1 MSAQEYAEAVAELLS
16 VLPPDLTVVVL
27 AASPFLELRGAVPVA
42 VGFFGMSAARAFALG
57 VLGNLLP
64 VLPLLLLLGRVSNFL
79 AYRYRVFERFFT
91 WLFERTRERVEG
103 RYERYGAVALVPL
116 VALPLPGTG
125 AWTGCAAAFVFGI
138 DIRYSLP
145 AIVLGVVAAGVA
157 VTAASAGVFGLL

>member
-1 MSAQEYAEAVAELLS
+1 MSAERYAEYAAELLYF
-16 VLPPDLTVVVL
+16 LPPEVTVVL
-27 AASPFLELRGAVPVA
+27 FAASPFLELRGAIPLA
-42 VGFFGMSAARAFALG
+42 LGFYGMTPTNAFVLG

-103 RYERYGAVALVPL
+103 KYEKYGALALVPV

-138 DIRYSLP
+138 DHRYAVP
-145 AIVLGVVAAGVA
+145 AISLGVVVAGVI
-157 VTAASAGVFGLL
+157 VTAASAGALALF

>member
-1 MSAQEYAEAVAELLS
+1 MAAEEYAEYVAELLS
-16 VLPPDLTVVVL
+16 VLPPELTVVLL
-27 AASPFLELRGAVPVA
+27 AASPFLELRGAIPVA
-42 VGFFGMSAARAFALG
+42 VGFFGMSPVRAFVLG
-57 VLGNLLP
+57 VFGNFLP

-103 RYERYGAVALVPL
+103 KYEKYGALALVPI

-138 DIRYSLP
+138 DLRYSFP
-145 AIVLGVVAAGVA
+145 AIVSGVVIAGA
-157 VTAASAGVFGLL
+157 IVTAASAGFFGLF